1 MIPLVG
7 GFRSLGSRRRFR
19 RALGWLSLGALAP
32 ALFAC
37 NARTVERPDIVPSMT
52 DKSTVSLVANRNVDL
67 LFLID
72 DSSSMKLSQDNL
84 RRNFPAFMTAL
95 KNLPGGLPNVHI
107 AIASSDMGAGDGT
120 INACGPT
127 GGGKGGIFQYA
138 PRGDCVATGLDAGA
152 TYISDVN
159 GVRNYTGSLEDVFT
173 CMAALGQEGCG
184 FEHQF
189 AAITRALGADG
200 QAPPSENQG
209 FLRDDAYLA
218 IVMITNEDDCSASP
232 GVGLFENSANT
243 TIDSQL
249 GPPIGFRC
257 NEYGHICD
265 GVHPDRHAPN
275 GDVNATRTYGS
286 CVSAEDGVL
295 RNVADVA
302 AGIKKLKTDP
312 DNQIVFAAISGLAAP
327 YTVHWKSPPP
337 GSDTK
342 PWPEISHYRTA
353 ADGSFADPSPRISQL
368 VREFGSNGL
377 QLDICGGEFSGALS
391 RIADKIADR
400 IRKPCITGQ
409 VAKKPGT
416 AIDDCTVTSFSPDD
430 SGKVIEQPIAAC
442 ADTNGAGP
450 CWQLAA
456 GENGCAGQTIAV
468 VPDPAVPPPIW
479 ENAGV
484 QCALCTP
491 GVTDAA
497 RGCP

>member
-37 NARTVERPDIVPSMT
+37 NARTVERPDLVPSMT
-52 DKSTVSLVANRNVDL
+52 DKSTVSLVVNRNVDL

-84 RRNFPAFMTAL
+84 RRNFPTFMTAL
-95 KNLPGGLPNVHI
+95 KSIPGGLPNVHI
-107 AIASSDMGAGDGT
+107 AIASSDMGAGGQAVSGCQASK
-120 INACGPT
+120 N
-127 GGGKGGIFQYA
+127 GIFQYA
-138 PRGDCVATGLDAGA
+138 PRGDCTSTGLTDNA
-152 TYISDVN
+152 TFISDVN
-159 GVRNYTGSLEDVFT
+159 GVRNYTGNLEDVFT
-173 CMAALGQEGCG
+173 CMAALGQSGCG
-184 FEHQF
+184 FEQQF
-189 AAITRALGADG
+189 AAIARSLGADG

-209 FLRDDAYLA
+209 FLRSDAYLA

-232 GVGLFENSANT
+232 GVPLYDQSNI
-243 TIDSQL
+243 TIDSSL

-257 NEYGHICD
+257 NEYGHVCD

-275 GDVNATRTYGS
+275 DDVNATRTYDS
-286 CVSAEDGVL
+286 CVSAEDGALL
-295 RNVADVA
+295 RVADIA
-302 AGIKKLKTDP
+302 AGLKKLKTDP
-312 DNQIVFAAISGLAAP
+312 DNQIVFAAISGLATP
-327 YTVHWKSPPP
+327 YTVHWKAPPA

-342 PWPEISHYRTA
+342 PWPEISHSCMA

-377 QLDICGGEFSGALS
+377 QLNICGGEFTGALS
-391 RIADKIADR
+391 TIADKIADR
-400 IRKPCITGQ
+400 IRKPCIAGH

-416 AIDDCTVTSFSPDD
+416 ANDDCTVTSFSPDD

-450 CWQLAA
+450 CWQLAPGEA
-456 GENGCAGQTIAV
+456 GCGGQTIAV
-468 VPDPAVPPPIW
+468 VPDPTVPPPIW
-479 ENAGV
+479 ENAAV

-491 GVTDAA
+491 GVADAA

>member
-1 MIPLVG
+1 MIAVVG
-7 GFRSLGSRRRFR
+7 GFGSPGFRRRFR
-19 RALGWLSLGALAP
+19 RALGWLSLAALAP

-37 NARTVERPDIVPSMT
+37 NARTLERPDVVPSMT
-52 DKSTVSLVANRNVDL
+52 DKSTVSLVVNRNVDL

-120 INACGPT
+120 ISGCGPT
-127 GGGKGGIFQYA
+127 NGGKGGIFQYT
-138 PRGDCVATGLDAGA
+138 PRGDCVASGLDAGA

-159 GVRNYTGSLEDVFT
+159 GVRNYSGNLEDVFT
-173 CMAALGQEGCG
+173 CIAALGQEGCG

-232 GVGLFENSANT
+232 GVQLFENAANT
-243 TIDSQL
+243 TIDSTL

-257 NEYGHICD
+257 NEFGHICD

-275 GDVNATRTYGS
+275 DDVNATRTYGS

-295 RNVADVA
+295 RNVADIA
-302 AGIKKLKTDP
+302 AGIKKLKTEP
-312 DNQIVFAAISGLAAP
+312 DNQIIFAAISGLTTP
-327 YTVHWKSPPP
+327 YTVRWKKPQFN
-337 GSDTK
+337 DTK
-342 PWPEISHYRTA
+342 PWPEISHSCMAT
-353 ADGSFADPSPRISQL
+353 DGSYADPSPRISQL
-368 VREFGSNGL
+368 VHEFGGNGL

-391 RIADKIADR
+391 RIADKIADH
-400 IRKPCITGQ
+400 IRKPCIAGQ
-409 VAKKPGT
+409 VAKKAGT

-430 SGKVIEQPIAAC
+430 SGKVIERPVAAC
-442 ADTNGAGP
+442 ADTGGVGP
-450 CWQLAA
+450 CWQLTA
-456 GENGCAGQTIAV
+456 GEAGCGGQTVAV
-468 VPDPAVPPPIW
+468 VPDATVPPPIW
-479 ENAGV
+479 ENAAV
-484 QCALCTP
+484 QCALCAP
-491 GVTDAA
+491 GVTDTA